1 MTSFL
6 NTHHLKSSKSSVI
19 TNKLI
24 ANKLIANKL
33 MTNLSDDR

>member
-1 MTSFL
+1 MTSYL

-24 ANKLIANKL
+24 ANKL